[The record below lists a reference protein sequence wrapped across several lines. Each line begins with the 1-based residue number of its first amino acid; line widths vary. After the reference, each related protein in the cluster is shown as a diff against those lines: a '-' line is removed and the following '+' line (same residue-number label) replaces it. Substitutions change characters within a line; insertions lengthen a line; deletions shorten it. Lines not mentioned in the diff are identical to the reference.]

1 MTSAGRGKYKSG
13 LAGAAQQ
20 QRPVEKIMKLAKPF
34 AAISLFLLLAASDL
48 HAACTSATAVGTFGF
63 TTTGTLILPTG
74 PAPVAAVGLVTF
86 NLNGNI
92 TGSQDRSVGGAF
104 AHETLT
110 GTFTV
115 TRDCTIIAVA
125 NVYDSSGNLVR
136 TSTIP
141 GVLVDNGKQ
150 IRAIF
155 ETVVLPN
162 GLDLPSVLTLE
173 ADRIQGHAQ

>member
-1 MTSAGRGKYKSG
+1 
-13 LAGAAQQ
+13 
-20 QRPVEKIMKLAKPF
+20 MKLTKAF
-34 AAISLFLLLAASDL
+34 AAISLFLLLAASGL
-48 HAACTSATAVGTFGF
+48 HAACTGATAAGSFGF
-63 TTTGTLILPTG
+63 TTTGTLMLPTG
-74 PAPVAAVGLVTF
+74 AAPVAAVGVVTF
-86 NLNGNI
+86 DLNGNT

-104 AHETLT
+104 AHDTLT
-110 GTFTV
+110 GTLTV
-115 TRDCTIIAVA
+115 NRDCTIIAVA

-141 GVLVDNGKQ
+141 GVLVNNGKQ